1 MSYSKDYKKRTI
13 EYRQE
18 GHTLK
23 ETHKTFKV
31 WTSTIQRWEKR
42 LKETGD
48 LEKKEFHR
56 SFRKIDP
63 EKLKKYVKE
72 HPDAYQSEMA
82 EVFGCS
88 ESGIWY
94 ALKRYGITRKKKTTR
109 YQEQNQEKV
118 AAYKEQI
125 KDIPAE
131 KIAYVDECGID
142 TYLYREYGYSP
153 RGQQIFGRISGRKYQ
168 RCGIVAAKMGN
179 EILAP
184 FEYSGTMDS
193 SLFEFWF
200 SNQLLPSLN
209 KGTVIVM
216 DNASFHSKKR
226 LFSVTQNAGC
236 ILLFLPPYSP
246 ELNPIEKFWA
256 YLKRFLRKILP
267 SFSSFDD
274 ALFTAFQ
281 LC

>member
-1 MSYSKDYKKRTI
+1 M
-13 EYRQE
+13 
-18 GHTLK
+18 
-23 ETHKTFKV
+23 
-31 WTSTIQRWEKR
+31 
-42 LKETGD
+42 
-48 LEKKEFHR
+48 
-56 SFRKIDP
+56 
-63 EKLKKYVKE
+63 
-72 HPDAYQSEMA
+72 
-82 EVFGCS
+82 
-88 ESGIWY
+88 
-94 ALKRYGITRKKKTTR
+94 
-109 YQEQNQEKV
+109 
-118 AAYKEQI
+118 YKEQI

-179 EILAP
+179 KILAP

-226 LFSVTQNAGC
+226 LISVAQNAEC

-256 YLKRFLRKILP
+256 WLKRFLRKILP